1 MTLRTSAR
9 DSGAGQPSLPKQER
23 DAQQMIQVQP
33 NKFGFGPA
41 FGYGEWRK
49 EQEEK
54 EPDHMHGHQCPN
66 CRLVFVQPIAKHQF
80 CSHVT

>member
-1 MTLRTSAR
+1 
-9 DSGAGQPSLPKQER
+9 
-23 DAQQMIQVQP
+23 MIQVQP

-54 EPDHMHGHQCPN
+54 EAEHMHDHECSN
-66 CRLVFVQPIAKHQF
+66 CGLVFVQPIAKHQF
-80 CSHVT
+80 CSHVTWVGGCCHQGFASEDDNYCVAHAHLYS